1 MTDTI
6 SMNTE
11 SEETAALNNAF
22 QEHLD
27 LLDTAPFWWKD
38 MKRKAFET
46 YCQLP
51 APARNHENWR
61 FATIKGLQPEGIDF
75 ATIPSI
81 SDAQNLVQ
89 RSNLVS
95 KRSGQFVLADN
106 QTIESEA
113 IPAELAEKG
122 VIFSTIK
129 QALAK
134 EPEIL
139 RGFFMKQGIDLGS
152 EKFAALHTAFI
163 ENGIVLYVP
172 KGVEIEDPFVI
183 YNWATSSK
191 IAALPH
197 TLIITEEFAKV
208 SVIEAQF
215 SADEETPN
223 FSIGVNHIFAGV
235 SSKVSHTLLQ
245 DFNEQT
251 LGFQINSNEAA
262 KDSIV
267 KTLSVNVGCRRYRSE
282 THGQIMGAGAHVE
295 MLSLVAA
302 DGEQEIDQRTLQ
314 SHNAPHATSDLL
326 FKNTLADNSKT
337 IFSGLIKVGEEAQQ
351 TDAYQTNR
359 NLLLTDTAEAN
370 SLPGL
375 EIEANDVKC
384 SHGATTS
391 QIDPEEIFYMK
402 ARGIDEVSSHELI
415 VYGFFEEIIGR
426 IDCEEL
432 AENVRKLIQ
441 TKFKKK
447 V

>member
-1 MTDTI
+1 MTNTI
-6 SMNTE
+6 FMNTE
-11 SEETAALNNAF
+11 SGENAALNSAF
-22 QEHLD
+22 EEHLD
-27 LLDTAPFWWKD
+27 LLDRAPFWWKD
-38 MKRKAFET
+38 MKRKAFEK
-46 YCQLP
+46 YCELP
-51 APARNHENWR
+51 APARNNENWR
-61 FATIKGLQPEGIDF
+61 FAKTKGLQPEDIDF
-75 ATIPSI
+75 AAIPSI
-81 SDAQNLVQ
+81 NDAQSLVQ
-89 RSNLVS
+89 RSNLIS
-95 KRSGQFVLADN
+95 KRSGQFVFADN
-106 QTIESEA
+106 QTIDSQA
-113 IPAELAEKG
+113 IAPELAKQG

-134 EPEIL
+134 EPEVL

-163 ENGIVLYVP
+163 ENGIILYVP
-172 KGVEIEDPFVI
+172 RGVEVEDPFVI

-197 TLIITEEFAKV
+197 TLVIAEEFSKV

-215 SADEETPN
+215 SSNDETPN

-235 SSKVSHTLLQ
+235 GSKVSHTLLQ
-245 DFNEQT
+245 DFNEET

-262 KDSIV
+262 KDSLV

-302 DGEQEIDQRTLQ
+302 DAEQEIDQRTLQ
-314 SHNAPHATSDLL
+314 THNAPHATSDLL
-326 FKNTLADNSKT
+326 FKNTLADSSKT
-337 IFSGLIKVGEEAQQ
+337 IFSGLIKVAEEAQQ

-359 NLLLTDTAEAN
+359 NLLLTQTAEAN

-391 QIDPEEIFYMK
+391 QIDPEEIFYMN
-402 ARGIDEVSSHELI
+402 ARGIDKGAAHELI
-415 VYGFFEEIIGR
+415 VYGFFEEIISR
-426 IDCEEL
+426 IDCDEL
-432 AENVRKLIQ
+432 AENVRQLIQ
-441 TKFKKK
+441 TKFKK
-447 V
+447 